1 MILSKCK
8 NGILAI
14 TERVREHHLFSFAAT
29 SAFFLLM
36 SFIPFILVLLVLIR
50 YTSLSET
57 DTMNAIIEA
66 VPSELENFMALI
78 VREVYTK
85 SITLVPI
92 SLVIALWS
100 ASKAFHALTYGL
112 DQIHEVNSRSNW
124 FSVRLRS
131 MLYTLIFMLL
141 ILLLL
146 FLMVFG
152 KGVDAGSKLQL
163 SHFMRFVISNRY
175 ILSCIGLTVLFV
187 FMYCVL
193 PHMRTTVSEQVP
205 GAIIVGIGWTAFSWV
220 LSIFY
225 SPRVMN
231 TYGSMTAI
239 ILAMVWMYFCMYF
252 FLVGAE
258 LNHILM
264 LAPENNLIL
273 GTLRD
278 IAFAAALRQEDRMRN
293 DGIQYTLKRKGT
305 I

>member
-1 MILSKCK
+1 M
-8 NGILAI
+8 
-14 TERVREHHLFSFAAT
+14 ERVREHHLFSFAAT

-36 SFIPFILVLLVLIR
+36 SFIPFILILLVLIR
-50 YTSLSET
+50 YTALSET
-57 DTMNAIIEA
+57 DIMNAIISA
-66 VPSELENFMALI
+66 VPSELEKFVSLI
-78 VREVYTK
+78 IREVYTK

-112 DQIHEVNSRSNW
+112 DTIHGTKSESSWVT
-124 FSVRLRS
+124 VRLRS
-131 MLYTLIFMLL
+131 MLYTLVFVLL
-141 ILLLL
+141 ILLML
-146 FLMVFG
+146 FLMFFG
-152 KGVDAGSKLQL
+152 KGMEGGRVLQV

-175 ILSCIGLTVLFV
+175 ILSCIGLTILFV

-193 PHMRTTVSEQVP
+193 PHMRTNISEQIP
-205 GAIIVGIGWTAFSWV
+205 GAIIVGVGWTAFSWV

-273 GTLRD
+273 GMLRD
-278 IAFAAALRQEDRMRN
+278 IAYSLAVRKEDKRISE
-293 DGIQYTLKRKGT
+293 GKHFTGKRKVT
-305 I
+305 V

>member
-1 MILSKCK
+1 MR
-8 NGILAI
+8 A
-14 TERVREHHLFSFAAT
+14 HHLFSFAAT

-36 SFIPFILVLLVLIR
+36 SFIPSILIILVISR
-50 YTSLSET
+50 YTAISET
-57 DTMNAIIEA
+57 DLMNALISA
-66 VPSELENFMALI
+66 VPAELENFVALI

-92 SLVIALWS
+92 SLIITLWS

-112 DQIHEVNSRSNW
+112 DTIHDVKEQKGWILIRI
-124 FSVRLRS
+124 RS
-131 MLYTLIFMLL
+131 MLYTLVMVAIIM
-141 ILLLL
+141 ILL

-152 KGVDAGSKLQL
+152 KGFELGEKLQL
-163 SHFMRFVISNRY
+163 SAFMQFIISNRY
-175 ILSCIGLTVLFV
+175 ILSCISLTVLFV

-193 PHMRTTVSEQVP
+193 PHKKVYISTQIP
-205 GAIIVGIGWTAFSWV
+205 GALIVGIGWTAFSWV

-231 TYGSMTAI
+231 TYGSLTAI

-258 LNHILM
+258 LNEILQ

-273 GTLRD
+273 GMMRD
-278 IAFAAALRQEDRMRN
+278 IAYSLALREVNNNDRKKGLIKKRKAAL
-293 DGIQYTLKRKGT
+293 
-305 I
+305 